1 MNTGLPE
8 SSPSAGPRRP
18 AAAHAPRRRRAVVD
32 VAAGRVVDD
41 VVDED
46 GDARGPAARHAASAA
61 RVDARARA
69 TARTTAAAA
78 FASSGPSRSS
88 GRVRRRSR
96 LEARRRARAPTGT
109 PASSRGPAR
118 GARSGA
124 RRGAG
129 SAAPR
134 GVFSV
139 SAEARASGRG
149 EARRSRDGL
158 HGGILS
164 SAGARG
170 GFESPA
176 GTSRG
181 ATDAGRDSSATR
193 TSRAPRGLGCSVHR
207 RAKGALGDCRITVT
221 DGASSLAHRPCIGF
235 RDDSDDS
242 ILYSPVCRS
251 VYCTWYRHAFA
262 FRCARFSRRRKL
274 YRAGSRAPSFAS
286 AVHTRVTRRIQNGP
300 NQAVSDPSARL
311 PLFAGLG
318 AASTRVAPGL
328 PGAPASRAKARRRV
342 F

>member
-1 MNTGLPE
+1 MCPDGNARVVPGTGE
-8 SSPSAGPRRP
+8 
-18 AAAHAPRRRRAVVD
+18 RRAK
-32 VAAGRVVDD
+32 R
-41 VVDED
+41 
-46 GDARGPAARHAASAA
+46 
-61 RVDARARA
+61 
-69 TARTTAAAA
+69 
-78 FASSGPSRSS
+78 
-88 GRVRRRSR
+88 
-96 LEARRRARAPTGT
+96 
-109 PASSRGPAR
+109 
-118 GARSGA
+118 GA

-129 SAAPR
+129 LRAAPR

>member
-1 MNTGLPE
+1 
-8 SSPSAGPRRP
+8 
-18 AAAHAPRRRRAVVD
+18 
-32 VAAGRVVDD
+32 
-41 VVDED
+41 
-46 GDARGPAARHAASAA
+46 
-61 RVDARARA
+61 
-69 TARTTAAAA
+69 
-78 FASSGPSRSS
+78 
-88 GRVRRRSR
+88 
-96 LEARRRARAPTGT
+96 
-109 PASSRGPAR
+109 
-118 GARSGA
+118 
-124 RRGAG
+124 
-129 SAAPR
+129 
-134 GVFSV
+134 VFSV

-170 GFESPA
+170 DFESPA

-181 ATDAGRDSSATR
+181 ATDAGRDSRATR

-207 RAKGALGDCRITVT
+207 RAKGARGDCRSTVT

-235 RDDSDDS
+235 RET
-242 ILYSPVCRS
+242 IRTIRFYSPSLLNAR
-251 VYCTWYRHAFA
+251 
-262 FRCARFSRRRKL
+262 RCVPGIETLSPFGALASLATKTEL

-328 PGAPASRAKARRRV
+328 PGARASRPKARRRASFRV
-342 F
+342 SPPRTSADQRPRPPPPAVPSS